1 MAGKRLRRGW
11 CLQFYQ
17 DALKRLPVRQWLDGL
32 REDIRG
38 RLLANVQLLAEHG
51 PTLDFP
57 HTSQIEGK
65 LRELRAQIEGQ
76 NYRVLYF
83 FDERRVGILLHGFIK
98 TTAAVPESDKRIAAA
113 RMTDHIN
120 RLHAKKRGR

>member
-1 MAGKRLRRGW
+1 MAKKRQRRSW
-11 CLQFYQ
+11 SLEFYQ
-17 DALKRLPVRQWLDGL
+17 DALKRLPVQQWLDGL

-38 RLLANVQLLAEHG
+38 RLLANIQLLAEHG

-65 LRELRAQIEGQ
+65 LRELRAQIDGQ

-98 TTAAVPESDKRIAAA
+98 TTAAVPEADRRMAVA

-120 RLHAKKRGR
+120 RLHAKKRGK

>member
-1 MAGKRLRRGW
+1 M
-11 CLQFYQ
+11 
-17 DALKRLPVRQWLDGL
+17 PVQQWLDTL
-32 REDIRG
+32 SEDVRG
-38 RLLANVQLLAEHG
+38 RLLAHIQLLEVQG

-65 LRELRAQIEGQ
+65 LRELRAQIDGR

-98 TTAAVPESDKRIAAA
+98 TTAAIPEADKNLALA

-120 RLHAKKRGR
+120 KLHAKKVR